1 MKRRKSVKKK
11 RKVVNVMARQRRSPR
26 RYTRARKVYS
36 RARGGGGKFKA
47 IIDGV
52 MAGAGGQIAT
62 GFIGPWGQP
71 VAYGAVGIFRNNP
84 TLKTLAGVAIGE
96 QIGAMLPFGGGGTG
110 GGVR

>member
-1 MKRRKSVKKK
+1 MKRRKKRVVK
-11 RKVVNVMARQRRSPR
+11 RVMARRRRAR
-26 RYTRARKVYS
+26 RYYPRARKTYA
-36 RARGGGGKFKA
+36 RARGGGGKIKA

-52 MAGAGGQIAT
+52 IAGAGGQIAT

-71 VAYGAVGIFRNNP
+71 IAYGAVGYFRNNP

-96 QIGAMLPFGGGGTG
+96 QIGAMLPFGGNGGIG

>member
-1 MKRRKSVKKK
+1 MKRKTKRKRVVKK
-11 RKVVNVMARQRRSPR
+11 VMARRRRAPR

-36 RARGGGGKFKA
+36 SARGGGGKVKA

-71 VAYGAVGIFRNNP
+71 LAYGAVGYFRNNP

-96 QIGAMLPFGGGGTG
+96 QLGAMLPFGNGGGAV

>member
-1 MKRRKSVKKK
+1 MKRKKK
-11 RKVVNVMARQRRSPR
+11 VVRKTMARRRRAR
-26 RYTRARKVYS
+26 RYYPRARKVYA

-52 MAGAGGQIAT
+52 IAGAGGSVAT

-71 VAYGAVGIFRNNP
+71 LAYGAVGYFRNNP
-84 TLKTLAGVAIGE
+84 TLKTLAGVAVG
-96 QIGAMLPFGGGGTG
+96 QQLGQMLPFGGNNGGNGG